1 MPWQNHSKMS
11 LKLEFATLADQDDA
25 NMSALCRRF
34 NISRPTGYKWLAR
47 YRENGQ
53 EGLEERSRRPD
64 HSPNQT
70 PEPIEEAVCEVR
82 NRHPAWGGRKIRG
95 RLLQQAEAGELSFG
109 PAEVPAGSTCQAII
123 KRNGLV
129 ESKSERHRK
138 AFERFE
144 KAEPNA
150 LWQMDFKGH
159 FPLVGEGRR
168 CHPLTIV
175 DDHSRFAIGLEACPN
190 EQRETVKER
199 LTAVF
204 RRYGLP
210 RRILCDN
217 SLPWGVP
224 TAERAGRP
232 LYTKLNAW
240 LFRLG
245 VDVVHGQ
252 PYHPETQG
260 KCERFH
266 RSLDEEV
273 LQYGSYQA
281 LTECQTDFDQW
292 RSTYNLE
299 RPHEA
304 LSPENGSPKN
314 GSPKNGS
321 TDGGEMEVPSSRYE
335 LSGRS
340 FPSELPEISYP
351 AAEHVRTVSAG
362 GQIWFA
368 GDKFYVG
375 EAFDG
380 DPVAVRPQEP
390 SKNEPGEAASGDEAS
405 KQKWAVY
412 YCHKKV
418 HVIESDPP
426 NQ

>member
-11 LKLEFATLADQDDA
+11 LKLEFAKLADQDDA

-34 NISRPTGYKWLAR
+34 DITRPTGYKWLAR
-47 YRENGQ
+47 YREEGR
-53 EGLEERSRRPD
+53 EGLEERSRRPNE
-64 HSPNQT
+64 SPNQT
-70 PEPIEEAVCEVR
+70 PEHIEEAVCEVR

-95 RLLQQAEAGELSFG
+95 RLHTRAEGGEFSFG
-109 PAEVPAGSTCQAII
+109 PEEVPAGSTCQAII

-129 ESKSERHRK
+129 DSESDRHRK

-159 FPLVGEGRR
+159 FPLVGEDRR

-190 EQRETVKER
+190 EQRETVKTR
-199 LTAVF
+199 LTALF
-204 RRYGLP
+204 KRYGLP

-224 TAERAGRP
+224 TADRAGRP

-245 VDVVHGQ
+245 VDVIHGQ

-266 RSLDEEV
+266 RSLREEV
-273 LQYGSYQA
+273 LQHGSYQA

-304 LSPENGSPKN
+304 LSTES
-314 GSPKNGS
+314 
-321 TDGGEMEVPSSRYE
+321 GELDVPSGHYQPSERP
-335 LSGRS
+335 
-340 FPSELPEISYP
+340 FPSKLPEISYP

-362 GQIWFA
+362 GQIRFA
-368 GDKFYVG
+368 GEQFYVG
-375 EAFDG
+375 EAFGG
-380 DPVAVRPQEP
+380 DPVAVRPEKLRPQEP
-390 SKNEPGEAASGDEAS
+390 QQNEAGETVSGGKAS

-418 HVIESDPP
+418 HVIESNPP
-426 NQ
+426 DQ

>member
-11 LKLEFATLADQDDA
+11 LKLEFAKLADKADA

-34 NISRPTGYKWLAR
+34 NISRPTGYKWLKR
-47 YRENGQ
+47 YREHGR

-64 HSPNQT
+64 ESPNQT
-70 PEPIEEAVCEVR
+70 PAPVEEAVCEVR

-95 RLLQQAEAGELSFG
+95 RLLQQAEAGELSFD
-109 PAEVPAGSTCQAII
+109 PEKVPAGSTCQAII

-129 ESKSERHRK
+129 DSESDRHRK
-138 AFERFE
+138 TFERFE
-144 KAEPNA
+144 KGEPNA

-159 FPLVGEGRR
+159 FPTADGRR

-199 LTAVF
+199 LTALF
-204 RRYGLP
+204 KRYGLP

-232 LYTKLNAW
+232 LYTRLNAW

-245 VDVVHGQ
+245 VDVIHGQ

-266 RSLDEEV
+266 RSLTEEV
-273 LQYGSYQA
+273 LQHGSYQA

-304 LSPENGSPKN
+304 LS
-314 GSPKNGS
+314 
-321 TDGGEMEVPSSRYE
+321 TDGGEMDVPFGHYQP
-335 LSGRS
+335 SGRP
-340 FPSELPEISYP
+340 FPSKLPEISYP

-380 DPVAVRPQEP
+380 DPVAIRPQEP
-390 SKNEPGEAASGDEAS
+390 QQNEAGETVCEGKAS

-418 HVIESDPP
+418 HVIESTPP
-426 NQ
+426 DQ

>member
-1 MPWQNHSKMS
+1 MPWQNRSKMS
-11 LKLEFATLADQDDA
+11 LKLEFAKLADKADA

-47 YRENGQ
+47 YREDGR
-53 EGLEERSRRPD
+53 EGLDERSRRPD
-64 HSPNQT
+64 CSPNKT

-95 RLLQQAEAGELSFG
+95 RLQTRAQDGELSFG
-109 PAEVPAGSTCQAII
+109 PEEVPAASTCQAII
-123 KRNGLV
+123 KRRGLV
-129 ESKSERHRK
+129 DSESDRHRK

-144 KAEPNA
+144 KDEPNQ

-159 FPLVGEGRR
+159 FPLVGDGRR

-175 DDHSRFAIGLEACPN
+175 DDHSRFAIGLEACPD
-190 EQRETVKER
+190 EQRETVQER
-199 LTAVF
+199 LTALF

-224 TAERAGRP
+224 TAKRAGRP

-245 VDVVHGQ
+245 VDVVHGR

-292 RSTYNLE
+292 RSTYNLQ

-304 LSPENGSPKN
+304 L
-314 GSPKNGS
+314 
-321 TDGGEMEVPSSRYE
+321 DLEMPSDHYQP
-335 LSGRS
+335 SGRP
-340 FPSELPEISYP
+340 FPSELPKISYP

-368 GDKFYVG
+368 GNKFYVG

-380 DPVAVRPQEP
+380 DPVAVRPQKVRP
-390 SKNEPGEAASGDEAS
+390 QDPQQNEAGETVCGGEAS

-412 YCHKKV
+412 YCHKLLL
-418 HVIESDPP
+418 P
-426 NQ
+426 

>member
-1 MPWQNHSKMS
+1 MPWHNRTKMS
-11 LKLEFATLADQDDA
+11 LKLEFVKLADQEEV

-34 NISRPTGYKWLAR
+34 DISRPTGYKWLTR
-47 YRENGQ
+47 YREEGQ
-53 EGLEERSRRPD
+53 EGLEERSRRPNE
-64 HSPNQT
+64 SPNRT
-70 PEPIEEAVCEVR
+70 PEHIEEAVCEVR

-95 RLLQQAEAGELSFG
+95 RLQTRAKDGQAKDGKLSFG
-109 PAEVPAGSTCQAII
+109 REEVPAASTCQAII

-129 ESKSERHRK
+129 DSKSDRHRK

-144 KAEPNA
+144 KAQPNQ

-159 FPLVGEGRR
+159 FPTADGQR
-168 CHPLTIV
+168 CHPLTVV
-175 DDHSRFAIGLEACPN
+175 DDHSRFAIGLEACPD
-190 EQRETVKER
+190 EQFETVQTR
-199 LTAVF
+199 LTAAF

-217 SLPWGVP
+217 GAPWGVP
-224 TAERAGRP
+224 WTERVGRP
-232 LYTKLNAW
+232 LFTKLNAW
-240 LFRLG
+240 LLRLG
-245 VDVVHGQ
+245 VDLVHGQ

-266 RSLDEEV
+266 RSLTEEV

-281 LTECQTDFDQW
+281 LTECQTDFEQW

-304 LSPENGSPKN
+304 L
-314 GSPKNGS
+314 
-321 TDGGEMEVPSSRYE
+321 DLEVPSDHYRP
-335 LSGRS
+335 SGRP
-340 FPSELPEISYP
+340 FPSKLPPISYP

-368 GDKFYVG
+368 GNKFYIG

-380 DPVAVRPQEP
+380 DPVAVRPEEP
-390 SKNEPGEAASGDEAS
+390 QQNDAGQNDAGKTVCRGEAS

-412 YCHKKV
+412 YCHKKI
-418 HVIESDPP
+418 HVIESNPP

>member
-11 LKLEFATLADQDDA
+11 LKLEFAKLADKADA

-47 YRENGQ
+47 YREEGRA
-53 EGLEERSRRPD
+53 GLEERSRRPD
-64 HSPNQT
+64 ESPNRT
-70 PEPIEEAVCEVR
+70 PKHIEEAVCEVR
-82 NRHPAWGGRKIRG
+82 SKHPAWGGRKIRG
-95 RLLQQAEAGELSFG
+95 RLRQKVEEGELSFG
-109 PAEVPAGSTCQAII
+109 LEEVPAASTCQTIV

-129 ESKSERHRK
+129 DSESDRHRK

-159 FPLVGEGRR
+159 FAMTDGQR

-175 DDHSRFAIGLEACPN
+175 DDHSRFAIAPTAVVCCPN
-190 EQRETVKER
+190 EQRETVKTR
-199 LTAVF
+199 LTAAF

-217 SLPWGVP
+217 GAPWGVP
-224 TAERAGRP
+224 WTERAGRP
-232 LYTKLNAW
+232 LFTKLNAW

-245 VDVVHGQ
+245 IDVVHGQ

-266 RSLDEEV
+266 RSLREEV
-273 LQYGSYQA
+273 LQYGSSQT

-304 LSPENGSPKN
+304 LS
-314 GSPKNGS
+314 

-335 LSGRS
+335 PGGRP
-340 FPSELPEISYP
+340 FPSKLPPVSYP

-380 DPVAVRPQEP
+380 DPVAVRPREP
-390 SKNEPGEAASGDEAS
+390 QQNEAGETVCEDEAS
-405 KQKWAVY
+405 RQKWAVY
-412 YCHKKV
+412 YCQKKV